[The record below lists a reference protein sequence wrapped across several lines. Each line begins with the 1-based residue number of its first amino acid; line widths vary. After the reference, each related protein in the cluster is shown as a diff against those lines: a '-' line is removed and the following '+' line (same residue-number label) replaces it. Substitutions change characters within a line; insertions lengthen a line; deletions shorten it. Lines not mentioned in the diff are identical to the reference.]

1 MRIIIT
7 AVLLKNS
14 EKESGRRG
22 RPRTPLRNVA
32 RPVPIVIMESV
43 TTIGTIFSLAMAKP
57 LMRPR
62 SADVRRITKVP
73 TIRLQP
79 RVVIKY
85 TPTTA
90 EAAMTA
96 GFEMSMPPIT
106 ST

>member
-1 MRIIIT
+1 MIIT
-7 AVLLKNS
+7 VVLLKNS

-22 RPRTPLRNVA
+22 RPRTPLRIVA
-32 RPVPIVIMESV
+32 RPVPIVIMDSV
-43 TTIGTIFSLAMAKP
+43 TTIGTIFSLAIAKP
-57 LMRPR
+57 LMRPNN
-62 SADVRRITKVP
+62 ADVSRMTIVP
-73 TIRLQP
+73 TTRLQP

-96 GFEMSMPPIT
+96 GLEMSIPPMT